1 MTWALAS
8 LASAHPP
15 GPIST
20 AWVPTASSVVGG
32 STGVAIAAIVTFFVA
47 VGLSL
52 LVTYRVIEGY
62 RGTRQPEILYLAV
75 GIFLL
80 APAPMLFRFLLVN
93 LTGVP
98 IPIRSLVASGS
109 ELAGLGFILYTV
121 YSR

>member
-1 MTWALAS
+1 MTGTPAS
-8 LASAHPP
+8 LPSAHAP
-15 GPIST
+15 GPIGT

-32 STGVAIAAIVTFFVA
+32 STAVAIAAIVTFFVA

-98 IPIRSLVASGS
+98 LPIRSLVASGS

-121 YSR
+121 YDR